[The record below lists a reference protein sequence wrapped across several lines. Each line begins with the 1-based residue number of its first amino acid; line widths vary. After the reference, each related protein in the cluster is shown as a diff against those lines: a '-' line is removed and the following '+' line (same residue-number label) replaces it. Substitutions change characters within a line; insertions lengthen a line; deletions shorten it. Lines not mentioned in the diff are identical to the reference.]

1 MTEININNKI
11 ENILN
16 NIEALSFFTVDGSAK
31 DQFKYRTANRLL
43 KAWRKLLS
51 NQINK
56 EDFEILLKE
65 YLLLFKCTLQL
76 SNYEESDL
84 FSKIGLIKNDDG
96 SIWSS
101 YNIPSYVNGKFI
113 KKIYEPTYLTEVNN
127 NKYDLRTN
135 AFIESLTDFKYFKS
149 EEQKLVVMGA
159 LRTPP
164 GYTAL
169 ISMSTGGGKSLITQT
184 IAYQE
189 SGLTLVIVPTVSLM
203 MDQVRSAKAI
213 LKRKV
218 DEEIFCYYSGQNLT
232 PFLNALS
239 NKTARILFVS
249 PEAIIKNKQLFVAI
263 EKANAQNYLKNL
275 VVDEAHIV
283 SEWGASFR
291 VDFQCFDIIRK
302 TFIDNNSEL
311 RTFLL
316 SATFSER
323 TVSQL
328 KQAYADGDNWI
339 ELRCDKL
346 RSEICYDVIKTDN
359 RVDKIKKLKE
369 IIPLLPLPLIVYV
382 SRPDDASFLQKQL
395 AGIGVSNTRTFT
407 GRTNSIDRERII
419 NEWINDEFPIM
430 IATCAFGVGV
440 DKKDVRTVLH
450 TYIPEN
456 ANKYYQ
462 EAGRGGR
469 DGLLS
474 LSAMIYEPEDADY
487 AFKLTTKV
495 LTINKLAGRWF
506 SMLGSDLSSIKSG
519 GIVMLDTSVKPSYAE
534 YDYFDWANN
543 ADVNWNVYVILLLRR
558 GGLVEI
564 EGMEY
569 LDQRYLFTLKLSD
582 ISLLRDNSQSRQ
594 LLEKIRDDEWDKNLK
609 EFQMMQKALNY
620 VGKRCWSDM
629 FNCVYTLTDAYCAG
643 CNQHNNIEQDGVN
656 VFPLKKS
663 TKIVRNHHS
672 VAFYKYLGES
682 NACICFEENNIE
694 KCVGLLIRLGVT
706 TFVGFENCVNF
717 TNYSPLLTNW
727 NNYEFFELARNG
739 QLYLSGPIAINY
751 KMSEFELLK
760 VLTIIDNFNMT
771 TNYQLILV
779 CKDDIFIAGRNK
791 KISEIVNGPCLHSY
805 ILEEDRV

>member
-1 MTEININNKI
+1 MTDININNKI
-11 ENILN
+11 QNILN
-16 NIEALSFFTVDGSAK
+16 NTEALSYFTVDGSAK

-164 GYTAL
+164 GYTTL

-263 EKANAQNYLKNL
+263 EKANAQHYLKNL

-316 SATFSER
+316 SATFF
-323 TVSQL
+323 
-328 KQAYADGDNWI
+328 
-339 ELRCDKL
+339 C
-346 RSEICYDVIKTDN
+346 
-359 RVDKIKKLKE
+359 
-369 IIPLLPLPLIVYV
+369 
-382 SRPDDASFLQKQL
+382 
-395 AGIGVSNTRTFT
+395 
-407 GRTNSIDRERII
+407 
-419 NEWINDEFPIM
+419 
-430 IATCAFGVGV
+430 
-440 DKKDVRTVLH
+440 
-450 TYIPEN
+450 
-456 ANKYYQ
+456 
-462 EAGRGGR
+462 EA
-469 DGLLS
+469 
-474 LSAMIYEPEDADY
+474 
-487 AFKLTTKV
+487 
-495 LTINKLAGRWF
+495 
-506 SMLGSDLSSIKSG
+506 
-519 GIVMLDTSVKPSYAE
+519 
-534 YDYFDWANN
+534 
-543 ADVNWNVYVILLLRR
+543 
-558 GGLVEI
+558 
-564 EGMEY
+564 
-569 LDQRYLFTLKLSD
+569 
-582 ISLLRDNSQSRQ
+582 
-594 LLEKIRDDEWDKNLK
+594 
-609 EFQMMQKALNY
+609 
-620 VGKRCWSDM
+620 
-629 FNCVYTLTDAYCAG
+629 
-643 CNQHNNIEQDGVN
+643 
-656 VFPLKKS
+656 
-663 TKIVRNHHS
+663 
-672 VAFYKYLGES
+672 
-682 NACICFEENNIE
+682 
-694 KCVGLLIRLGVT
+694 
-706 TFVGFENCVNF
+706 
-717 TNYSPLLTNW
+717 
-727 NNYEFFELARNG
+727 
-739 QLYLSGPIAINY
+739 
-751 KMSEFELLK
+751 
-760 VLTIIDNFNMT
+760 
-771 TNYQLILV
+771 
-779 CKDDIFIAGRNK
+779 
-791 KISEIVNGPCLHSY
+791 
-805 ILEEDRV
+805 